1 MSLRAPRGLIEHVT
15 LSGGSIRDPV
25 ERSPAQNINLKESP
39 ACWLIHCNSLQMT
52 GDE

>member
-15 LSGGSIRDPV
+15 TLAAAFVIRV
-25 ERSPAQNINLKESP
+25 ERSPAQNLNLNESP
-39 ACWLIHCNSLQMT
+39 ACWLIHCNSLQMI